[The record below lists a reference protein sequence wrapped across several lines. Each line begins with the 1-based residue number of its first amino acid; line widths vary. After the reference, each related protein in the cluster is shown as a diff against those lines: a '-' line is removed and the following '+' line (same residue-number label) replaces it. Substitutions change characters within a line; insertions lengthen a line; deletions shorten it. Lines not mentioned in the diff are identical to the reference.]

1 MGIVGDVIVGA
12 PPPVVTIGHQVLLLR
27 GSARFKLLRPVIVPK
42 DLMVL
47 LTEFAKPDVE
57 VNPENLQSI

>member
-1 MGIVGDVIVGA
+1 
-12 PPPVVTIGHQVLLLR
+12 VVTIGHQVLFVR
-27 GSARFKLLRPVIVPK
+27 VSPRFKLFRPVIVPI

-57 VNPENLQSI
+57 VNPENFQSI

>member
-1 MGIVGDVIVGA
+1 M
-12 PPPVVTIGHQVLLLR
+12 VTIGHQVLLVR
-27 GSARFKLLRPVIVPK
+27 GSARFKLLRPVIVPI

-57 VNPENLQSI
+57 VNPENFQSI

>member
-1 MGIVGDVIVGA
+1 VVI
-12 PPPVVTIGHQVLLLR
+12 IGHQVLLER
-27 GSARFKLLRPVIVPK
+27 GSARFKLFRPVIVPI

-57 VNPENLQSI
+57 VNPENFQSI

>member
-1 MGIVGDVIVGA
+1 
-12 PPPVVTIGHQVLLLR
+12 VVTIGHQVLLVR
-27 GSARFKLLRPVIVPK
+27 GSARFKLFRPVIVPI

-57 VNPENLQSI
+57 VNPENFQSI